1 LQTTQKKLVILR
13 FIDKELVI
21 NNSEK
26 HCLIFA
32 QCCTGAFLEHAL
44 ELIQTEISV
53 VGCMVRASAR
63 QNFDGDGRTPIDNNA
78 VYGDLDK
85 SDA

>member
-1 LQTTQKKLVILR
+1 LR
-13 FIDKELVI
+13 NVV
-21 NNSEK
+21 
-26 HCLIFA
+26 
-32 QCCTGAFLEHAL
+32 LEHFWNTL
-44 ELIQTEISV
+44 WSSIQTEISV

-63 QNFDGDGRTPIDNNA
+63 QNFDGDGRTPIDDNA